1 MKKTLLSVTTAALL
15 ATTLF
20 TGCQQPQ
27 ATAEVKE
34 EKADFRCRQDGV
46 LAPEFTCDPYAEG
59 SIVALGV
66 AQMNAGNDKSMQRT
80 EAMASARDALARQ
93 IEVKVSN
100 LFKSFK
106 ATTGSGTDATFD
118 KATSDVSKQLASQ
131 TLKGSRQIG
140 MSWRHPKTGE
150 LFIMVGIS
158 NEPVKEKMEDAV
170 KTSFKN
176 DKALYQKFLAAKAD
190 GELDKELEKAGMQ

>member
-1 MKKTLLSVTTAALL
+1 MKKMILKSLSVAAIASLLL
-15 ATTLF
+15 A
-20 TGCQQPQ
+20 GCAEQSAQPKK
-27 ATAEVKE
+27 EV
-34 EKADFRCRQDGV
+34 ADFRCRQDGV
-46 LAPEFTCDPYAEG
+46 LAPQWTCDPYVEG

-66 AQMNAGNDKSMQRT
+66 AKMNTGNDKSMQRT

-93 IEVKVSN
+93 IAVKVSN

-106 ATTGSGTDATFD
+106 ATTGSGADATFD

-131 TLKGSRQIG
+131 TLSGSRQVG
-140 MSWRHPKTGE
+140 SSWRNPNTNE

-158 NEPVKEKMEDAV
+158 NDPVKAKIEKAV

-176 DKALYQKFLAAKAD
+176 DKAMYQKFLALKAD
-190 GELDKELEKAGMQ
+190 GELDKELEKSAQ

>member
-1 MKKTLLSVTTAALL
+1 MILKSLSVAAIASLLL
-15 ATTLF
+15 A
-20 TGCQQPQ
+20 GCAEQSAQPKK
-27 ATAEVKE
+27 EV
-34 EKADFRCRQDGV
+34 ADFRCRQDGV
-46 LAPEFTCDPYAEG
+46 LAPQWTCDPYVEG

-66 AQMNAGNDKSMQRT
+66 AKMNAGNDKSMQRT

-93 IEVKVSN
+93 IAVKVSN

-106 ATTGSGTDATFD
+106 ATTGSGADATFD

-131 TLKGSRQIG
+131 TLSGSRQVG
-140 MSWRHPKTGE
+140 SSWRNPNTNE

-158 NEPVKEKMEDAV
+158 NDPVKAKIEKAV

-176 DKALYQKFLAAKAD
+176 DKAMYQKFLALKAD
-190 GELDKELEKAGMQ
+190 GELDKELEKSAQ

>member
-1 MKKTLLSVTTAALL
+1 MTKMILKTLSVAAVASIIL
-15 ATTLF
+15 
-20 TGCQQPQ
+20 TGCGQ
-27 ATAEVKE
+27 APSPKAEVKKE
-34 EKADFRCRQDGV
+34 VADFRCRQDGV

-59 SIVALGV
+59 SIVALGI
-66 AQMNAGNDKSMQRT
+66 AKMNAGHDKSMQRT

-106 ATTGSGTDATFD
+106 STTGSGADSTFD

-131 TLKGSRQIG
+131 TLSGSRQVG
-140 MSWRHPKTGE
+140 RSWRHPSTNE
-150 LFIMVGIS
+150 LFVMVGIS
-158 NEPVKEKMEDAV
+158 NEPVKAKIENAV

-176 DKALYQKFLAAKAD
+176 DKAMYQKFLASKAD
-190 GELDKELEKAGMQ
+190 GELDRELEKAEK

>member
-1 MKKTLLSVTTAALL
+1 MILKSLSVAAIASLLL
-15 ATTLF
+15 A
-20 TGCQQPQ
+20 GCAEQSAQPKK
-27 ATAEVKE
+27 EV
-34 EKADFRCRQDGV
+34 ADFRCRQDGV
-46 LAPEFTCDPYAEG
+46 LAPQWTCDPYVEG

-66 AQMNAGNDKSMQRT
+66 AKMNTGNDKSMQRT

-93 IEVKVSN
+93 IAVKVSN

-106 ATTGSGTDATFD
+106 ATTGSGADATFD

-131 TLKGSRQIG
+131 TLSGSRQVG
-140 MSWRHPKTGE
+140 SSWRNPNTNE

-158 NEPVKEKMEDAV
+158 NDPVKAKIEKAV

-176 DKALYQKFLAAKAD
+176 DKAMYQKFLALKAD
-190 GELDKELEKAGMQ
+190 GELDKELEKSAQ